1 MEYDVVL
8 SVRAQTHFREIIN
21 YLVYELQNQQ
31 AATSVA
37 DDFDDTVARLSHVAG
52 LLKLCDDSVLRA
64 RGYRTIHFRKH
75 KYLMVYTIDGGRA
88 YVEGIYHD
96 LQDYEN
102 ILR

>member
-8 SVRAQTHFREIIN
+8 SARAQAQFREIIN
-21 YLVYELQNQQ
+21 YLVYGLQNQQ

-37 DDFDDTVARLSHVAG
+37 DDFDDKIARLSHVAG
-52 LLKLCDDSVLRA
+52 SLKLCDDSVLRA
-64 RGYRTIHFRKH
+64 KGYRTIHFRKH
-75 KYLMVYTIDGGRA
+75 KYLMVYTINGSRA

-96 LQDYEN
+96 LQDYED

>member
-8 SVRAQTHFREIIN
+8 TVQAQTDFREIIN

-31 AATSVA
+31 AAASVT

-52 LLKLCDDSVLRA
+52 SLKLCDDSVLRT

-75 KYLMVYTIDGGRA
+75 KYLMVYTIDGDRA

-96 LQDYEN
+96 LQDYEG